1 MSIFVLYTFNKTY
14 KMEQIIT
21 ALQNWESVRNNPSE
35 LIALFANKSGLV
47 LDMNLFPAGIPLH
60 AYAGIKNDVF
70 GFYVIS
76 EANDVNS
83 SMEVLSANCHWCPC
97 TNQKNQVIT
106 EEEALLR
113 ISSWQNDFEGWL
125 NNVVTMPFGMYQ
137 TFHIPTTDLQPESYH
152 VLFALKNDP
161 ITPAIKAADLVLKN
175 DAGVY
180 FDTVYGEP
188 PYKYSDKYYIL
199 TLL

>member
-47 LDMNLFPAGIPLH
+47 LNMNLFPAGVPLH
-60 AYAGIKNDVF
+60 AYAAVKDGEL

-76 EANDVNS
+76 EAHDVNS
-83 SMEVLSANCHWCPC
+83 PMEVLSANCHWCPC
-97 TNQKNQVIT
+97 TDQKNQIIT

-113 ISSWQNDFEGWL
+113 ISSWQNEFEEWL
-125 NNVVTMPFGMYQ
+125 NNVVTMPFGMYK

-152 VLFALKNDP
+152 ALFALKYDP
-161 ITPAIKAADLVLKN
+161 ITPATKAADLVLKS
-175 DAGVY
+175 DDGVY
-180 FDTVYGEP
+180 FDTVVGQP
-188 PYKYSDKYYIL
+188 PYIDQYKYYIL
-199 TLL
+199 SLL

>member
-1 MSIFVLYTFNKTY
+1 
-14 KMEQIIT
+14 MEEIIT
-21 ALQNWESVRNNPSE
+21 ALQNWESVRDQPAQM
-35 LIALFANKSGLV
+35 IPLFMHKSGLV
-47 LDMNLFPAGIPLH
+47 IDRSLFPAGIPLH
-60 AYAGIKNDVF
+60 AYAGIKEDVF

-76 EANDVNS
+76 EAHDVNS
-83 SMEVLSANCHWCPC
+83 PMEVLSANCHWCPC
-97 TNQKNQVIT
+97 TDQKNQIIT

-113 ISSWQNDFEGWL
+113 ISSWQNEFEEWL

-161 ITPAIKAADLVLKN
+161 ITPATRVADLVLKN

-180 FDTVYGEP
+180 FDTVVGEP
-188 PYKYSDKYYIL
+188 PYRDREKYYIL
-199 TLL
+199 DLL